1 MLLRSDYL
9 LSLRK
14 KAKKVL
20 SKLLA
25 TLIELFA
32 NFSKAI
38 PTIAKN
44 QSMRLKIKKPA
55 KIERAKLRAIR
66 LKRRQIRAERKLRK
80 REKKRDK

>member
-14 KAKKVL
+14 KAKKVV

-25 TLIELFA
+25 TLIEFFA

-38 PTIAKN
+38 PTIAEN
-44 QSMRLKIKKPA
+44 QSKRLEIKKPA